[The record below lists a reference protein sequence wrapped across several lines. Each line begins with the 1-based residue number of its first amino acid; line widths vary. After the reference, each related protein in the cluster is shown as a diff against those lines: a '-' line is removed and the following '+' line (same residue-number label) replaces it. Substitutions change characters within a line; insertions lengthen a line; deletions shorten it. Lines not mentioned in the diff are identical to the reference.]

1 MEITRISLF
10 EGKEIRKTIHNGEWW
25 FSIVDIVQ
33 ILIEQSEY
41 LTARKYWNKLAERLK
56 TEGSE
61 LVTFCHRLKLEASDG
76 KNYETDC
83 ANVRNY

>member
-25 FSIVDIVQ
+25 FSIVDI
-33 ILIEQSEY
+33 IEV
-41 LTARKYWNKLAERLK
+41 LTDTLNSRIYWGVMKNRLQNDEK
-56 TEGSE
+56 VE
-61 LVTFCHRLKLEASDG
+61 LFTICKQFKLEAQDG
-76 KNYETDC
+76 KMRETDC